1 MSAVSAV
8 ILAFA
13 DSMAAAD
20 RLGASLD
27 LPVRD
32 VAVHRFP
39 DKEALVRI
47 PASAQSVILYRSL
60 DDPDRKLIELLLAA
74 SAARDSGAE
83 RVILVAPYLAYMR
96 QDKAFHPGEAVSQ
109 KVIGGLLASH
119 FDALLTVDPHLH
131 RVATLSE
138 AIPGISAISLSAAPL
153 LTALIDAG
161 DNPIIIGPDSESRQ
175 WTEAIARPLG
185 LETLVATKQRLGDR
199 QVSLTIPDVEHAR
212 GRRAIIVD
220 DMISSGRTLVEAAKL
235 LRQAGATSIEAI
247 ATHCLAHPDDLAFM
261 AAHGIARIA
270 SSDSIDGPTS
280 KAALAPLI
288 AHAMRDNGLA

>member
-1 MSAVSAV
+1 MSAV

-119 FDALLTVDPHLH
+119 FDALMTVDPHLH

-185 LETLVATKQRLGDR
+185 LETLVATKQRLSDR

>member
-1 MSAVSAV
+1 VSAV

-185 LETLVATKQRLGDR
+185 LETLVATKQRLSDR

-220 DMISSGRTLVEAAKL
+220 DMVSSGRTLVEAAKL

>member
-1 MSAVSAV
+1 VSAV

-161 DNPIIIGPDSESRQ
+161 DNPIIIGPDSEWR
-175 WTEAIARPLG
+175 
-185 LETLVATKQRLGDR
+185 
-199 QVSLTIPDVEHAR
+199 
-212 GRRAIIVD
+212 
-220 DMISSGRTLVEAAKL
+220 
-235 LRQAGATSIEAI
+235 
-247 ATHCLAHPDDLAFM
+247 
-261 AAHGIARIA
+261 
-270 SSDSIDGPTS
+270 
-280 KAALAPLI
+280 
-288 AHAMRDNGLA
+288 

>member
-1 MSAVSAV
+1 VSAV

-13 DSMAAAD
+13 DSLAAAD

-185 LETLVATKQRLGDR
+185 LETLVATKQRLSDR

-220 DMISSGRTLVEAAKL
+220 DMVSSGRTLVEAAKL

>member
-1 MSAVSAV
+1 MSAV

-60 DDPDRKLIELLLAA
+60 DDPDHKLIELLLAA

-185 LETLVATKQRLGDR
+185 LETLVATKQRLSDR

>member
-1 MSAVSAV
+1 MSAV

-47 PASAQSVILYRSL
+47 PASARSVILYRSL

-138 AIPGISAISLSAAPL
+138 AIPGISAISPSAAPL

-185 LETLVATKQRLGDR
+185 LETLVATKQRLSDR

>member
-1 MSAVSAV
+1 MSAV

-119 FDALLTVDPHLH
+119 LDALLTVDPHLH

>member
-1 MSAVSAV
+1 VSAV

-47 PASAQSVILYRSL
+47 PASARSVILYRSL

-185 LETLVATKQRLGDR
+185 LETLVATKQRLSDR

>member
-1 MSAVSAV
+1 VSAV

-47 PASAQSVILYRSL
+47 PASARSVILYRSL

>member
-1 MSAVSAV
+1 MSAV

-13 DSMAAAD
+13 DGVAAAG

-27 LPVRD
+27 MPVRE
-32 VAVHRFP
+32 VTVHRFP
-39 DKEALVRI
+39 DNESLIRI
-47 PASAQSVILYRSL
+47 PASAQTVILYRSL
-60 DDPDRKLIELLLAA
+60 DNPDHKLIELLLAA
-74 SAARDSGAE
+74 SAARDGGAE

-109 KVIGGLLASH
+109 KVIGGLLASY
-119 FDALLTVDPHLH
+119 FDGLVTVDPHLH
-131 RVATLSE
+131 RVANLSE
-138 AIPGISAISLSAAPL
+138 AIPGIPALSLSAAPL
-153 LTALIDAG
+153 LAALIDPK

-185 LETLVATKQRLGDR
+185 LETLIATKQRLGDR
-199 QVSLTIPDVEHAR
+199 QVSLTIAEVERAK

-220 DMISSGRTLVEAAKL
+220 DMISSGRTLAETAKL
-235 LRQAGATSIEAI
+235 LRQAGATSVEAI
-247 ATHCLAHPDDLAFM
+247 VTHCLADPDDLAFM
-261 AAHGIARIA
+261 AAQRIDRIV

-288 AHAMRDNGLA
+288 TRALRDNGLA

>member
-1 MSAVSAV
+1 MSAV

-13 DSMAAAD
+13 DSLAAAD

-185 LETLVATKQRLGDR
+185 LETLVATKQRLSDR

>member
-1 MSAVSAV
+1 VSAV

>member
-1 MSAVSAV
+1 MSAV

-138 AIPGISAISLSAAPL
+138 AIPAISAISLSAAPL

-185 LETLVATKQRLGDR
+185 LETLVATKQRLSDR

>member
-1 MSAVSAV
+1 MSAV

-185 LETLVATKQRLGDR
+185 LETLVATKQRLSDR

>member
-1 MSAVSAV
+1 MSAV

-185 LETLVATKQRLGDR
+185 LETLVATKQRLSDR

-280 KAALAPLI
+280 KAALAPSSPT
-288 AHAMRDNGLA
+288 R

>member
-1 MSAVSAV
+1 MSAV

-138 AIPGISAISLSAAPL
+138 AIPAISAISLSAAPL

-185 LETLVATKQRLGDR
+185 LETLVATKQRLSDR

-280 KAALAPLI
+280 KAALAPLL

>member
-1 MSAVSAV
+1 MSAV

-119 FDALLTVDPHLH
+119 FDALLTLDPHLH

>member
-1 MSAVSAV
+1 VSAV

-185 LETLVATKQRLGDR
+185 LETLVATKQRLSDR

>member
-1 MSAVSAV
+1 MSAV

-13 DSMAAAD
+13 DSLAAAD

-138 AIPGISAISLSAAPL
+138 AIPAISAISLSAAPL

-185 LETLVATKQRLGDR
+185 LETLVATKQRLSDR

>member
-1 MSAVSAV
+1 MSAV

-131 RVATLSE
+131 RVATLAE

-185 LETLVATKQRLGDR
+185 LETLVATKQRLSDR

-220 DMISSGRTLVEAAKL
+220 DMISSGRTLVEASKL

>member
-1 MSAVSAV
+1 MSAV

-47 PASAQSVILYRSL
+47 PASARSVILYRSL

-185 LETLVATKQRLGDR
+185 LETLVATKQRLSDR

>member
-1 MSAVSAV
+1 V

-185 LETLVATKQRLGDR
+185 LETLVATKQRLSDR